1 MADSSIPKSSGKCTI
16 EVRSEDGA
24 VLVKC
29 KGRLVYGQTDIL
41 KEGVR
46 DLLSKS
52 KRVVVDLGE
61 VDFMDSAG
69 LGTVLY
75 LYCSA
80 KTSRCELQLN
90 NLAPRVR
97 QLFGLTN
104 ILSLFEPCGEH
115 NIRVF

>member
-1 MADSSIPKSSGKCTI
+1 MANSSSSKSGGKCTI
-16 EVRSEDGA
+16 EVRSEEGT

-29 KGRLVYGQTDIL
+29 TGRLVYGQTDIL

-46 DLLSKS
+46 ALLPKS
-52 KRVVVDLGE
+52 NRVVVDLGG

-75 LYCSA
+75 LYFLA
-80 KTSRCELQLN
+80 KTSHCELQLN
-90 NLAPRVR
+90 SLAPRIR
-97 QLFGLTN
+97 QLFGITN

-115 NIRVF
+115 NIRML